1 MKKDKNIKD
10 KTKSK
15 IKEENKRSKSDKKAA
30 KAEKKAQKAS
40 KEDKKS
46 GVAFLMLKIAIALVL
61 VVVVVYFGF
70 VCIIREGNAAII
82 LRFGAPRQT
91 ITEAGPYFKLPWPFE
106 TVVTYDN
113 REQYLESNNLETT
126 TMDKKNI
133 ILKSYAIWQIDDPLA
148 YHNSVGSN
156 GTVDSYIKNQIFSA
170 TNSIM
175 GMYNLSDLISSNNEN
190 LKTSEIQNKIFD
202 LVKENC
208 EVNYG
213 IKILDVS
220 ILRVS
225 YPETNLQSIF
235 ANISAERQGVIEAIL
250 ADANAQASNITSSAD
265 AEAAKIIAEG
275 EKEAAEIRANTE
287 RDVAKIYAEAQAANI
302 ELFKFLKELD
312 TIVNSVNENSVLI
325 VDSNA
330 YPFNILLEYG
340 KTVDENTAV
349 VEELEIILSQLPEE
363 DRKALVTAIEELM
376 VAAKDDLNSGSQ
388 VPEASVPDSE
398 GK

>member
-1 MKKDKNIKD
+1 MSKNKNIKD
-10 KTKSK
+10 KSK
-15 IKEENKRSKSDKKAA
+15 AESNNAANVDRITDKQAIKKAA
-30 KAEKKAQKAS
+30 KAEKKAAK
-40 KEDKKS
+40 KES
-46 GVAFLMLKIAIALVL
+46 GIAFLILKIAIALVL
-61 VVVVVYFGF
+61 VVVIAYFGF
-70 VCIIREGNAAII
+70 ACVIREGNAAII

-91 ITEAGPYFKLPWPFE
+91 VTEAGLYFKLPWPFE

-133 ILKSYAIWQIDDPLA
+133 ILKSYAIWQIDDPLV
-148 YHNSVGSN
+148 YHNSVGAN

-170 TNSIM
+170 TNSVM
-175 GMYNLSDLISSNNEN
+175 GMYNLSDLISSSNEN
-190 LKTSEIQNKIFD
+190 LKTEEIQNKIFE

-312 TIVNSVNENSVLI
+312 TIVNSVNQNSVLI

-349 VEELEIILSQLPEE
+349 IEELEIILAELPEKERE
-363 DRKALVTAIEELM
+363 DLVNALTDLIHASK
-376 VAAKDDLNSGSQ
+376 KDTET
-388 VPEASVPDSE
+388 PTPDSNTE
-398 GK
+398 GA

>member
-1 MKKDKNIKD
+1 MNKNNKAKKNTKN
-10 KTKSK
+10 KTDK
-15 IKEENKRSKSDKKAA
+15 IKVSKSVKNNKADETKVEA
-30 KAEKKAQKAS
+30 VET
-40 KEDKKS
+40 KKS
-46 GVAFLMLKIAIALVL
+46 SGISFLILKIAIALAL
-61 VVVVVYFGF
+61 VVVIVYFGF
-70 VCIIREGNAAII
+70 ACVIREGNAAII

-91 ITEAGPYFKLPWPFE
+91 ITEAGLYFKLPWPFE

-133 ILKSYAIWQIDDPLA
+133 ILKSYAIWQIDDPLI

-170 TNSIM
+170 TNSVM
-175 GMYNLSDLISSNNEN
+175 GMYNLSDLISSNNDN
-190 LKTSEIQNKIFD
+190 LKTEEIQNKIFEI
-202 LVKENC
+202 VKANC

-225 YPETNLQSIF
+225 YPENNLQSIF
-235 ANISAERQGVIEAIL
+235 ANITAERQGVINEIL
-250 ADANAQASNITSSAD
+250 AKANAQASNITSTAD
-265 AEAAKIIAEG
+265 ASAAEIIASG
-275 EKEAAEIRANTE
+275 EKEAAKRRADTE
-287 RDVAKIYAEAQAANI
+287 RDVAKIYADAQAANI
-302 ELFKFLKELD
+302 ELFKFLQNLD
-312 TIVNSVNENSVLI
+312 AIVNSVNSNSVLV

-349 VEELEIILSQLPEE
+349 IEELEVLLSSLPDK
-363 DRKALVTAIEELM
+363 DRDALVIAIGELM
-376 VAAKDDLNSGSQ
+376 EAAQNGNNVESETPNTSGSG
-388 VPEASVPDSE
+388 AE
-398 GK
+398 GT